1 MRIQLGSGSP
11 LSCRS
16 ASQLPG
22 AHFSLHP
29 DHVGRG
35 CAAERVSLLPSAQF
49 SPTEHQEISPTIAG
63 SLCGVRCISML
74 PGRALSS
81 IRPSKDAFLAAD
93 LRAVLQTE
101 PHCCA
106 SLLPGAQ
113 AKLALLG
120 FDEGRSALLG
130 LDVHVQRRCHCQ
142 LWSLH
147 RTHTQPLSPPIC
159 TAVKQTRT
167 PYTFLQLLITS
178 SRFVSPPVCTAVK
191 QTRTP
196 YTFLQLLVTSSR
208 FVSPPVC
215 TAVKQT
221 RIPYTFL
228 QLRIS
233 SSGLVNLAFT

>member
-1 MRIQLGSGSP
+1 M
-11 LSCRS
+11 
-16 ASQLPG
+16 
-22 AHFSLHP
+22 
-29 DHVGRG
+29 
-35 CAAERVSLLPSAQF
+35 LPSAQF
-49 SPTEHQEISPTIAG
+49 PPTEHQEISPTIAG

-93 LRAVLQTE
+93 LQAVLQTE

-113 AKLALLG
+113 PKLALLG

-130 LDVHVQRRCHCQ
+130 LDVHVQRRRHCQ

-147 RTHTQPLSPPIC
+147 RTHTQPLSPP
-159 TAVKQTRT
+159 
-167 PYTFLQLLITS
+167 
-178 SRFVSPPVCTAVK
+178 VCTAVE
-191 QTRTP
+191 QTSIP
-196 YTFLQLLVTSSR
+196 HTFLRLLITSSR

-228 QLRIS
+228 QLLIS
-233 SSGLVNLAFT
+233 SSRFVNLAIHMSMTQE